1 MGSKS
6 LIRSYRP
13 SVESPSDALPHTDRI
28 RRRRIH
34 PYSVAMTLVVN
45 GEPRSIPAGASVA
58 DLVRELG
65 LEKAAC
71 AVEVNK
77 RLVPKAD
84 HPRRPLGD
92 GDTVE
97 VVTLVGGG

>member
-1 MGSKS
+1 MN
-6 LIRSYRP
+6 
-13 SVESPSDALPHTDRI
+13 V
-28 RRRRIH
+28 
-34 PYSVAMTLVVN
+34 VVN
-45 GEPRSIPAGASVA
+45 GEPRSVASGASVA

-77 RLVPKAD
+77 RLIPKAT
-84 HPRRPLGD
+84 HPREGLRD
-92 GDTVE
+92 GDRIE